1 MRNRIEKQGRAEL
14 VPLLIPDYP
23 PGCKRLIVSE
33 NYLEALCQ
41 ENIVVERSPIKQIKG
56 RTILTEDGKENEFDI
71 LCLATGFDV
80 QGFLGQLQGM
90 FFITSYRNM
99 QIYNVYTWWRSSA
112 LGYLYSPVLHVN
124 MHSSLILSS
133 RWQKR
138 SITQWTLARQIPRD
152 LQVGAYQWLP
162 QPVHDPRT

>member
-1 MRNRIEKQGRAEL
+1 MLYILFGYAHTFLGKLARNGLAAEMRNRIEKQGRAEL

-138 SITQWTLARQIPRD
+138 SITQ
-152 LQVGAYQWLP
+152 
-162 QPVHDPRT
+162 